1 MEELPITVDEN
12 NFEAGTY
19 EILKKIRPS
28 WSRDSITFKV
38 SNPGIVISG
47 FRKEVYGL
55 LNRVVKSCGWK
66 MLRDYE

>member
-38 SNPGIVISG
+38 SNPGSLSVDS
-47 FRKEVYGL
+47 
-55 LNRVVKSCGWK
+55 VKKFMGC
-66 MLRDYE
+66 